1 MVASHESWN
10 ISYLEKFK
18 HRLRTQLIVISSL
31 IISITAIG
39 IAGYMLIEH
48 MKFVEALYMT
58 IITLSTVGFG
68 EVKPL
73 STAGRLFTSGL
84 IVAGVGTF
92 AYAVSSFSRF
102 IVEGEVKKIFQL
114 KKMEEQM
121 RRLKDHIIVCGFGRV
136 GERICEEFEKE
147 NVPFVVIDS
156 DPERIE
162 VAESKGYLF
171 VFKDTTETEALVK
184 AGIDRAKALIAA
196 LGSDADNL
204 FLILSAKELNPNIRV
219 VARANNPEN
228 EAKLYKA
235 GADKVVT
242 PYTIGALRLA
252 HAAIKPLVVDFV
264 EFATRDMKFYLEE
277 ITVEKGSPVVGKSLA
292 ELDLRKKTG
301 VTVIAI
307 IRNGNIIRNPHPD
320 ERLQEGDNLIV
331 LGSKEE
337 IQKVNQLFS
346 PNNKE
351 RS

>member
-1 MVASHESWN
+1 MATSHESWDIN
-10 ISYLEKFK
+10 YLEKFK
-18 HRLRTQLIVISSL
+18 HRLRTQLIVVFSL
-31 IISITAIG
+31 IIGVTTLGIT
-39 IAGYMLIEH
+39 GYMLIEK
-48 MKFVEALYMT
+48 MKFVEAFYMT

-73 STAGRLFTSGL
+73 STTGRLFTSGL
-84 IVAGVGTF
+84 IIAGVGTF
-92 AYAVSSFSRF
+92 AYAISSFSRF

-114 KKMEEQM
+114 KKMEDQM
-121 RRLKDHIIVCGFGRV
+121 KRLKDHIIVCGFGRV

-147 NVPFVVIDS
+147 KVPFVIIDS
-156 DPERIE
+156 DPDRIE
-162 VAESKGYLF
+162 YAESKGYLF
-171 VFKDTTETEALVK
+171 VFKDTTETEALIK
-184 AGIDRAKALIAA
+184 AGIERAKALIAA

-204 FLILSAKELNPNIRV
+204 FLILSAKELNPKIRV

-228 EAKLYKA
+228 EKKLYKA
-235 GADKVVT
+235 GADKVIT

-277 ITVEKGSPVVGKSLA
+277 ITVEKGSPVAGKSLA
-292 ELDLRKKTG
+292 ELDLRRKTG

-307 IRNGNIIRNPHPD
+307 IRDGNVIRNPYPD
-320 ERLQEGDNLIV
+320 EKLMEGDNLIV

-346 PNNKE
+346 PNKNQD
-351 RS
+351 